1 MEIDV
6 RSLTHIY
13 RPGTVFERT
22 ALRDVNLHIPA
33 ASFTAIVGHTGSGKS
48 TLVQHFNGLLR
59 PTQGTIRVGTLEIT
73 PQKSNLRQLRQV
85 VGLVFQYPEH
95 QLFEETVEKDIA
107 FGPKQLGW
115 PEDLVRQSVA
125 EAAAL
130 VGLKK
135 EHLTRAPYALSG
147 GGRRRAALAGVLA
160 MRPKVLILDEPTAG
174 LDPRGRQ
181 EILSLIARLHREEG
195 LTVIMVTHSM
205 EDAARYAQQ
214 LVVMK
219 DGQVLMTGPPEE
231 VFAQEELL
239 DEAGLT
245 LPEPARFV
253 KALNARLARPLP
265 LLMTAE
271 ALEEEI
277 VARLAKEGGR

>member
-1 MEIDV
+1 
-6 RSLTHIY
+6 
-13 RPGTVFERT
+13 
-22 ALRDVNLHIPA
+22 
-33 ASFTAIVGHTGSGKS
+33 
-48 TLVQHFNGLLR
+48 
-59 PTQGTIRVGTLEIT
+59 
-73 PQKSNLRQLRQV
+73 
-85 VGLVFQYPEH
+85 
-95 QLFEETVEKDIA
+95 
-107 FGPKQLGW
+107 
-115 PEDLVRQSVA
+115 
-125 EAAAL
+125 
-130 VGLKK
+130 
-135 EHLTRAPYALSG
+135 
-147 GGRRRAALAGVLA
+147 
-160 MRPKVLILDEPTAG
+160 LILDEPTAG

-277 VARLAKEGGR
+277 VARLAKEGVR